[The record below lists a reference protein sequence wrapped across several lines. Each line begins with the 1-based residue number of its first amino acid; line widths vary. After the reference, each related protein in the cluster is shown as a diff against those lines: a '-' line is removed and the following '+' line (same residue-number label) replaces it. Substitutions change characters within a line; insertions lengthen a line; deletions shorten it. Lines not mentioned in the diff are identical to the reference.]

1 MIKVVNVGY
10 NIINGQAVHPL
21 ETVYLMLSISI
32 VSFDSVVMQ
41 LFNNFD
47 EFFSFLDRN
56 HN

>member
-47 EFFSFLDRN
+47 EFFSLLDRN